1 MKVSLNNL
9 FNLDILIL
17 NNVLSFKKEN
27 LCNID
32 IEKLSDEYI
41 YKDILTIRQL
51 QILLL
56 VLKIERYHRNEE
68 SLMGV

>member
-17 NNVLSFKKEN
+17 NNILSFKKEN

-51 QILLL
+51 QILVL
-56 VLKIERYHRNEE
+56 VFKIERYHRNEE
-68 SLMGV
+68 SLTGV

>member
-41 YKDILTIRQL
+41 YKDILSIRQL

>member
-1 MKVSLNNL
+1 MYSIY
-9 FNLDILIL
+9 LDILIL
-17 NNVLSFKKEN
+17 NVLSFKKEN

-56 VLKIERYHRNEE
+56 VLKIERYHWNEE